1 MAIDQLNVVDFA
13 ATNPTLNQVVL
24 VISDHLEWTDDDESN
39 KLHMYLLQQKVNA
52 YLEFVESGEIYRSY
66 PKAVGK
72 SIVINVVAKFPMNN
86 KVATFFEKVRSIVLK
101 LGYDIEFENPRD

>member
-13 ATNPTLNQVVL
+13 ATDPTLNQVIL

-52 YLEFVESGEIYRSY
+52 YLEFVESGAIYRSY
-66 PKAVGK
+66 PNAVGR
-72 SIVINVVAKFPMNN
+72 SVVIRVMAKFPMSGEAA
-86 KVATFFEKVRSIVLK
+86 KFFEKVRSTVLE
-101 LGYDIEFENPRD
+101 LGYDIEFDNSRD